1 MTVAEDKTYEYIR
14 HHFRNFYRIHVLEI
28 LPYLSCLTA
37 SDQDLLR
44 AHYNHRGNRNTLW
57 ELFNSLQRRNGWVE
71 SLIQALRACELTSL
85 ADEVAHVYQSNL
97 PLNQRCPPAPSEPPS
112 APPSAS
118 AEAPGPS
125 TPAVAP
131 SASHDS
137 YRDEESSYPVPV
149 QDTQSPASLGESSRK
164 GPQTP
169 SPGTVLRR
177 PSGPEEPSSDMAAL
191 SPQPSSGPQEQ
202 DTELGSTHTEVLSP
216 AGTVSSLTSPHGP
229 VSPTVSFQPLAR
241 STPRASRLPGPAVSA
256 LSTAT
261 SSSSVGVA
269 GGQAEAT
276 ICSSGI
282 GVPTNSTATSI
293 APSKVP
299 IHSAFTST
307 VPSNLPTCSKPPTN
321 VSTSLPPSKLP
332 INTTRAGS
340 VPPKVPPG
348 LVPDHGMPTSLVPS
362 KVPANKAPPIRSS
375 NRPAEETPVSP
386 APTGAPAGGSSS
398 YADRSSDSWDS
409 GPELSKPGRLSS
421 QDSHPF
427 SGCSEDLAISCDSS
441 GPKSNNAPEENEY
454 NSVNGLSIHV
464 AEGPSVDL
472 MAGNP
477 GLHAVPLHRAEK
489 EEESELVETPVLWA
503 PWAPWLGVAAAGAL
517 LATLLAVLYRRRQ

>member
-14 HHFRNFYRIHVLEI
+14 HHFRNFYHIHVLEI

-44 AHYNHRGNRNTLW
+44 AHYNLKGNRNTIW
-57 ELFNSLQRRNGWVE
+57 ELFNSLQRRSGWVE
-71 SLIQALRACELTSL
+71 SLIRALRACELTGL

-97 PLNQRCPPAPSEPPS
+97 PLNQRGPQ
-112 APPSAS
+112 PSAS

-125 TPAVAP
+125 APAVAS

-137 YRDEESSYPVPV
+137 YRDEESSYPIPV

-177 PSGPEEPSSDMAAL
+177 SSGPQNPSSDMATL

-202 DTELGSTHTEVLSP
+202 DSEPGSTHTEALPP
-216 AGTVSSLTSPHGP
+216 AGTVSSLTSSPHGP

-261 SSSSVGVA
+261 SSSSVGGA

-276 ICSSGI
+276 VCSSGV
-282 GVPTNSTATSI
+282 GVPTNSTTTSI

-299 IHSAFTST
+299 THSAFTST

-321 VSTSLPPSKLP
+321 VPTSLPPSKLP
-332 INTTRAGS
+332 INTTRAGT
-340 VPPKVPPG
+340 VPPKVPAG
-348 LVPDHGMPTSLVPS
+348 LVPDHRMPTSSVPS

-386 APTGAPAGGSSS
+386 VPTGAPAGGSSS
-398 YADRSSDSWDS
+398 SADRSSDSWGS

-421 QDSHPF
+421 QDSPLF
-427 SGCSEDLAISCDSS
+427 SGCSEDLAISSDSS
-441 GPKSNNAPEENEY
+441 GPKPNNAPEENEY
-454 NSVNGLSIHV
+454 SSVNGLSIHV

-472 MAGNP
+472 MAGNS
-477 GLHAVPLHRAEK
+477 GVQAVPLHRAEE
-489 EEESELVETPVLWA
+489 EEESQLVGTPV
-503 PWAPWLGVAAAGAL
+503 PWAPQALWLGAAAAGAL
-517 LATLLAVLYRRRQ
+517 LAALLAVLYRRRLLQ

>member
-14 HHFRNFYRIHVLEI
+14 HHFHNFYHIHVLEI

-44 AHYNHRGNRNTLW
+44 AHYNLKGNRNTIW
-57 ELFNSLQRRNGWVE
+57 ELFNSLQRRSGWVE
-71 SLIQALRACELTSL
+71 SLIRALRACELTSL
-85 ADEVAHVYQSNL
+85 ADEVAHVYQSHL
-97 PLNQRCPPAPSEPPS
+97 PLNQRCPS
-112 APPSAS
+112 ALSGPLSAS

-125 TPAVAP
+125 TPAVA
-131 SASHDS
+131 STSHDS
-137 YRDEESSYPVPV
+137 YRDEESSYPTPV
-149 QDTQSPASLGESSRK
+149 QDTQSPASLGESSKK

-169 SPGTVLRR
+169 SPGAVLGRS
-177 PSGPEEPSSDMAAL
+177 SGPQKPSSDMAAL

-202 DTELGSTHTEVLSP
+202 DSELGSTHTEVLPP
-216 AGTVSSLTSPHGP
+216 AGTVSSLTSSPHGP

-241 STPRASRLPGPAVSA
+241 STPRASHLPGPAVSA

-261 SSSSVGVA
+261 SSSSVG
-269 GGQAEAT
+269 GTSGQAEAT
-276 ICSSGI
+276 TICSSGV
-282 GVPTNSTATSI
+282 GVPTNSTTTSI

-299 IHSAFTST
+299 THSAFTST

-321 VSTSLPPSKLP
+321 VPTSLPPSKLP
-332 INTTRAGS
+332 INTTRAGT
-340 VPPKVPPG
+340 VPPKVPAG
-348 LVPDHGMPTSLVPS
+348 LVPDHRMPTSLVPS

-386 APTGAPAGGSSS
+386 VPTGASPGGNSSC
-398 YADRSSDSWDS
+398 ADRSSDSWGS

-421 QDSHPF
+421 QDNQPF
-427 SGCSEDLAISCDSS
+427 SGFSEDLAISSDSS
-441 GPKSNNAPEENEY
+441 GPKPNNAPEENEY
-454 NSVNGLSIHV
+454 SSVNGLSIHV

-489 EEESELVETPVLWA
+489 EEESQLVGTPVPWA
-503 PWAPWLGVAAAGAL
+503 PWAPWLGAAAAGAL
-517 LATLLAVLYRRRQ
+517 LAALLAVLSRRRLLQ

>member
-14 HHFRNFYRIHVLEI
+14 HHFHNFYHIHVLEI

-44 AHYNHRGNRNTLW
+44 AHYNLKGNRNTIW
-57 ELFNSLQRRNGWVE
+57 ELFNSLQRRNGWVV
-71 SLIQALRACELTSL
+71 SLIRALRACELTSL

-97 PLNQRCPPAPSEPPS
+97 PLNQRCPPALLELL
-112 APPSAS
+112 SAS
-118 AEAPGPS
+118 AEVPGPS
-125 TPAVAP
+125 APAVAP
-131 SASHDS
+131 SASHSS
-137 YRDEESSYPVPV
+137 YRDEESSYPIPV
-149 QDTQSPASLGESSRK
+149 QDTQSPASLGESSGK

-169 SPGTVLRR
+169 SPDTVLRK
-177 PSGPEEPSSDMAAL
+177 PSGPQEPSSGMAAL
-191 SPQPSSGPQEQ
+191 SPQPSSGLQEQ
-202 DTELGSTHTEVLSP
+202 DTVLGSTHTEVLPP
-216 AGTVSSLTSPHGP
+216 AGTVSSLTSSPHGP

-256 LSTAT
+256 LSTAAP
-261 SSSSVGVA
+261 SSSVGGA

-276 ICSSGI
+276 ICSSGV
-282 GVPTNSTATSI
+282 GVPTNSMTTST

-299 IHSAFTST
+299 VHSAFTST
-307 VPSNLPTCSKPPTN
+307 VPSNLPTLSKPPTN
-321 VSTSLPPSKLP
+321 VPTSLPPSKLP
-332 INTTRAGS
+332 VNTTRAGTA
-340 VPPKVPPG
+340 PPKVPTG
-348 LVPDHGMPTSLVPS
+348 LVPDHRMPTSSVPS
-362 KVPANKAPPIRSS
+362 KVPANKAPSIRSS

-386 APTGAPAGGSSS
+386 VPTGAPAGGSSS
-398 YADRSSDSWDS
+398 SADRSSDSWDS

-421 QDSHPF
+421 QDSQPF

-454 NSVNGLSIHV
+454 SSVNGLSIHV

-477 GLHAVPLHRAEK
+477 GLHAVPLHRAE
-489 EEESELVETPVLWA
+489 EQETQTAGTPWD
-503 PWAPWLGVAAAGAL
+503 PWAPWLGAAAAGAL
-517 LATLLAVLYRRRQ
+517 LATLLAVLYRRRLLQ

>member
-14 HHFRNFYRIHVLEI
+14 HHFRNFYHIHVLEI

-44 AHYNHRGNRNTLW
+44 AHYNLKGNRNTIW
-57 ELFNSLQRRNGWVE
+57 ELFNSLQRRNGWVD
-71 SLIQALRACELTSL
+71 SLIRALRACELTSL
-85 ADEVAHVYQSNL
+85 ADEVARVYQSNL
-97 PLNQRCPPAPSEPPS
+97 PLNQRCAPALSEPLP
-112 APPSAS
+112 AS

-125 TPAVAP
+125 APAAAP
-131 SASHDS
+131 SASHDG
-137 YRDEESSYPVPV
+137 YQDEESSYPTPV

-164 GPQTP
+164 GPPTP

-177 PSGPEEPSSDMAAL
+177 PSGPQEPSSGMAAL
-191 SPQPSSGPQEQ
+191 SPQPSSGLQEQ
-202 DTELGSTHTEVLSP
+202 DTELGSTHTEVLPP
-216 AGTVSSLTSPHGP
+216 AGTVSSPTSPHGP

-256 LSTAT
+256 LSTAAP
-261 SSSSVGVA
+261 SSSVGGA

-276 ICSSGI
+276 ICSSGV
-282 GVPTNSTATSI
+282 GVPTDSMTTST

-299 IHSAFTST
+299 VHSAFTST
-307 VPSNLPTCSKPPTN
+307 VPSNLPTRSKPPTN
-321 VSTSLPPSKLP
+321 VPTSLPPSKLP
-332 INTTRAGS
+332 ANTTRAGTAL
-340 VPPKVPPG
+340 PKVPPG
-348 LVPDHGMPTSLVPS
+348 LVPDHRMPTRSVPS
-362 KVPANKAPPIRSS
+362 KVPANKAPSIRSS

-386 APTGAPAGGSSS
+386 VPTGAPAGGSSS
-398 YADRSSDSWDS
+398 SADRSSDSWDS
-409 GPELSKPGRLSS
+409 GPELSKPGKLSS
-421 QDSHPF
+421 QDSQPF

-477 GLHAVPLHRAEK
+477 GLHAVPLHRAEEQ
-489 EEESELVETPVLWA
+489 EETQLVETLVSGV
-503 PWAPWLGVAAAGAL
+503 PWAPLLRAAAAGAL
-517 LATLLAVLYRRRQ
+517 LATLLAVLYRRRLLQ